1 MSSPPGASS
10 QWNRGALHPTVRP
23 TDGNGQRG
31 EGGRGS
37 QWEVQRDGQ
46 DGNVPP
52 GVPQPGNL
60 NKCQMYVVLFCIF
73 YILLVLNQAI

>member
-1 MSSPPGASS
+1 MSSPGASS

-37 QWEVQRDGQ
+37 QREVQRDGQ

-52 GVPQPGNL
+52 SVPQPGNL

-73 YILLVLNQAI
+73 YVLLFLNQAI